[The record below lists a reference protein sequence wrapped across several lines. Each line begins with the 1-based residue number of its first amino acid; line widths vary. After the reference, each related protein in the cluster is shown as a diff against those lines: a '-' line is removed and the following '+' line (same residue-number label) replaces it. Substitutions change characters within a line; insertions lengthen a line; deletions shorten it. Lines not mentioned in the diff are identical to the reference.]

1 MESRPHP
8 EQGYRACLGILRF
21 GRRFGDQ
28 RLEAASRRAVAI
40 RAFSF
45 HSVESILKTGL
56 DRQPLPTSS
65 PSAPARR
72 HQNLRGAGYYH

>member
-8 EQGYRACLGILRF
+8 EQGYRACLGILRL
-21 GRRFGDQ
+21 GKRFGADH
-28 RLEAASRRAVAI
+28 LEAASRRALAI

-56 DRQPLPTSS
+56 DRQPLPTAS
-65 PSAPARR
+65 PSTPARL
-72 HQNLRGAGYYH
+72 HENVRGATYYQ